1 MGPGWRSRSDA
12 SCVCCVLCAAVMC
25 ALQEFFEIL
34 LVYMRGD
41 QTEIAAQT
49 FELIDES
56 MDGEVNKFELMR
68 YLGSTEQESWRKR
81 CINELMNELLGMVD
95 TDHSGE
101 PPGS

>member
-1 MGPGWRSRSDA
+1 
-12 SCVCCVLCAAVMC
+12 MC